1 MVLQTL
7 TEPCSTASREEGT
20 GTDYQFRRIL
30 DNFFQGTV
38 PQFCPAE
45 RVWNPPTDVFET
57 CDAIHIK
64 MEIAGV
70 KQEDLEV
77 KVTDNLLVIRGRRS
91 DEQHI
96 KKENFHLMEIHYGT
110 FERVFGLP
118 RPMEVKSVTATLKDG
133 FLLVTIPKD
142 TKVRE
147 YRIGIE

>member
-1 MVLQTL
+1 MNVLTPPGPL
-7 TEPCSTASREEGT
+7 TAASREDS
-20 GTDYQFRRIL
+20 TDHQFRRIL
-30 DNFFQGTV
+30 DNFFQGTL

-57 CDAIHIK
+57 SDAIHIK

-70 KQEDLEV
+70 KQEHLEV
-77 KVTDNLLVIRGRRS
+77 KVTDNLLVIRGRRA
-91 DEQHI
+91 DEQHV
-96 KKENFHLMEIHYGT
+96 KKENFHLMEIHYGS

-118 RPMEVKSVTATLKDG
+118 RPMEVKSVSATLKDG

-142 TKVRE
+142 TNVRE

>member
-1 MVLQTL
+1 MTSTTL
-7 TEPCSTASREEGT
+7 PEPSTTASRED
-20 GTDYQFRRIL
+20 GTDYQFRSIL
-30 DNFFQGTV
+30 DNFFQGMG
-38 PQFCPAE
+38 PQFCPAA

-57 CDAIHIK
+57 ADSIQIK

-70 KQEDLEV
+70 REEDLEV
-77 KVTDNLLVIRGRRS
+77 KVTDNLLTIRGRRT

-96 KKENFHLMEIHYGT
+96 KKENFHLMEIHYGS

-142 TKVRE
+142 TNVRE